1 MPIRGPL
8 SHLDLTVT
16 DLARSAPFYD
26 RILGELGFRRFE
38 GGGDPGWFQRYP
50 GGGYWGIAL
59 RLAPP
64 RTRARRH
71 DRWLPG
77 LHHVAF
83 HAGSRSDVDRLYALL
98 TEMGAEILDPPA
110 DYSGPAYSEGYYAVF
125 FADPDGLKLE
135 VGYEPRSN
143 P

>member
-1 MPIRGPL
+1 LAIRGPV

-16 DLARSAPFYD
+16 ELERSVAFYD
-26 RILGELGFRRFE
+26 RLLGALGFRHLE
-38 GGGDPGWFQRYP
+38 DAGDPSWFQRYP

-77 LHHVAF
+77 VHHIAF
-83 HAGSRSDVDRLYALL
+83 HAQSRADVDRVYSLL
-98 TEMGAEILDPPA
+98 RDVGAEVLDPPA
-110 DYSGPAYSEGYYAVF
+110 EYSGAAYSAGYYAVF

-135 VGYEPRSN
+135 LVYEPRSN